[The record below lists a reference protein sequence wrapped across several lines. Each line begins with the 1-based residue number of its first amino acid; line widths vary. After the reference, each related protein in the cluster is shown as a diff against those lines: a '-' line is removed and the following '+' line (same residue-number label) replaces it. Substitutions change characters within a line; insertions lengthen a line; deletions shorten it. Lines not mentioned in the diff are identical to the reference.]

1 MLSVNPAS
9 SGSSASSATDT
20 SNITAF
26 VSQNTIGI
34 LAAVPSAPTSVV
46 ATSGNTSLAVTWAAP
61 ASTGGSNIT
70 DYLVKYSS
78 NNGVAGSWTRW
89 GKTTV
94 ITATSCTVT
103 GLTNGTAYVIKVIA
117 KNAVGISLPSAN
129 SAPATPAA
137 TYSVA
142 NPLPP
147 RIQWNANYGYCGE
160 ASFISAGLFYG
171 QYLSQYDARAIASNN
186 ARQNLSSSQLLLGV
200 NDVAAAKA
208 MHLAAT
214 PFNTS
219 TQTSTTAFLT
229 WVKSNVIAGYPVVMG
244 VFMNQSRFYGNKN
257 LNAGDTEYDHIVVAT
272 GITSRH
278 PLTGPAVYYA
288 DDIITF
294 NDNGLWTG
302 TPNGQPQNVFSC
314 SFGTFAATRQQ
325 ANATTRPVYS
335 LNNGPDYGIAI
346 TGIIDLSRETVP
358 VRLATSVNAESTGI
372 VNNSTTRP
380 AFKPVTLTVTVSG
393 LTPGVTYNLYRY
405 SSMAAVPDSN
415 INANAAKAVQKR
427 AITITSGSTFTMT
440 QTIKSNQI
448 VVYRAVPVGAP

>member
-1 MLSVNPAS
+1 MPRKNMSARVGRSVLGAEQLEPRRLLAADLLAAETHAVLRNAEDVAAPAKYWVVS
-9 SGSSASSATDT
+9 TSRVAQSLSASSAT
-20 SNITAF
+20 SSPLQRA
-26 VSQNTIGI
+26 S
-34 LAAVPSAPTSVV
+34 AA
-46 ATSGNTSLAVTWAAP
+46 
-61 ASTGGSNIT
+61 AS
-70 DYLVKYSS
+70 
-78 NNGVAGSWTRW
+78 
-89 GKTTV
+89 
-94 ITATSCTVT
+94 
-103 GLTNGTAYVIKVIA
+103 
-117 KNAVGISLPSAN
+117 
-129 SAPATPAA
+129 
-137 TYSVA
+137 TYSVV

-147 RIQWNANYGYCGE
+147 RIQWNANSGYCGE

-214 PFNTS
+214 PFNTAKQAS
-219 TQTSTTAFLT
+219 TAAFLT

-272 GITSRH
+272 GITSSH

-358 VRLATSVNAESTGI
+358 VRLATSVNAESPGI

-380 AFKPVTLTVTVSG
+380 AAKPVTLTVTVSG

-415 INANAAKAVQKR
+415 INANAAKAAQKW
-427 AITITSGSTFTMT
+427 AITITSGSTYTMT
-440 QTIKSNQI
+440 QTINSNQI